1 MLENTLFVSNIS
13 QDHALAKSPIEAV
26 WGFRSPDFDGSY
38 DQNFLRQIQS
48 DNDILSF
55 V

>member
-38 DQNFLRQIQS
+38 DQNFLR
-48 DNDILSF
+48 
-55 V
+55 